1 MNIQAYIESGILE
14 MYALDLLDPIEKE
27 DVELMISFFPDL
39 KKELDSIYHA
49 LEMYATSHSLQPR
62 AHVKDKIK
70 DTISNLQKEQEM
82 DPLNLPLINSYSDHN
97 IWLNLVKEI
106 IPPAPEGDS
115 PFIKVLHQS
124 DKVLQMVVVSATDF
138 EDEVH
143 ADEYESFLI
152 LKGRCKCTVGENVRF
167 MDEGEFMAIPLHE
180 HHTVEILTE
189 TVVAILQRV
198 AV

>member
-27 DVELMISFFPDL
+27 DVELMVSFFPAL
-39 KKELDSIYHA
+39 KKELESIQHA
-49 LEMYATSHSLQPR
+49 LEMYAASRAVQPR
-62 AHVKDKIK
+62 PYVRDKIK
-70 DTISNLQKEQEM
+70 DLISNLEKEAEM
-82 DPLNLPLINSYSDHN
+82 DPGNLPFINSYSDHN
-97 IWLNLVKEI
+97 QWLNLVKDS
-106 IPPAPEGDS
+106 IPLKPEGDT
-115 PFIKVLHQS
+115 PFMKVLQQS
-124 DKVLQMVVVSATDF
+124 DKILQLVLVSATDF

-143 ADEYESFLI
+143 DNEYESFLI
-152 LKGRCKCTVGENVRF
+152 LKGRCKCTVGEKVRF

-180 HHTVEILTE
+180 HHSVELLTE